1 VKHLPQVFS
10 EMIWGINKPI
20 MSKNSKGGKR
30 KTANHKKRGG
40 KKELRL
46 EG

>member
-1 VKHLPQVFS
+1 MLWSRK
-10 EMIWGINKPI
+10 KPI
-20 MSKNSKGGKR
+20 ISKNSKASKR
-30 KTANHKKRGG
+30 KTANHKERGG